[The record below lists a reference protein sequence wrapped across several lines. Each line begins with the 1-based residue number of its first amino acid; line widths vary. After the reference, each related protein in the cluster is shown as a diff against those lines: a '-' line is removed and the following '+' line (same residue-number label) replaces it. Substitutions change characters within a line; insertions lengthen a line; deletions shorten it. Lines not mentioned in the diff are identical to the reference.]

1 MERETTCSKC
11 GSFLRPAMFRCRE
24 CGEPTLKEKEGV
36 SLPDS
41 TTIGQ
46 QHGDATVRQPSV
58 RKKNMRA
65 DESKIPLLKQVTCPT
80 CWHEFS
86 PEDVHWV
93 AVHDDLVDDRFNDG
107 RQLHFLPSR
116 FSVKGQAYDERGREC
131 NEMACPRC
139 GNVFIPHLLQMEPLF
154 LSILGAPGS
163 GKSFFLAAMIRELQ
177 KTLGSKLNIRF
188 QNSNP
193 LGNRLITEYGTSL
206 FDHSDDENARVK
218 LQKTD
223 IQGDLW
229 YYQTVIDG
237 QDIMLPKSYLYAV
250 QPGRNH
256 PQFEHQDEI
265 SRVLC
270 LYDNAGEHFLP
281 GATTGTAPVIDHL
294 AKSESLLFVYD
305 PLQESEFRR
314 RCKGHSDDPQIQHA
328 PFKYPQAD
336 VLAAAAAHVK
346 RLKKL
351 SATQLYDKP
360 LIVVVQKFDAWEPLV
375 GDTLNLLDKAWRVAP
390 NGQALLDTDL
400 IKTVSARVE
409 KLLLAIAPA
418 IVNEAQAFCKEVV
431 FIPVTATGR
440 APMLEGADTDGRP
453 NLMFRPGSLKPRWC
467 ELPVL
472 YALRR
477 AARGNQ
483 GASLVAKLQRKSTP
497 NDDSQE
503 STVPFPGRNL
513 RQRG

>member
-1 MERETTCSKC
+1 M
-11 GSFLRPAMFRCRE
+11 LRCRE
-24 CGEPTLKEKEGV
+24 CGCVASEASN
-36 SLPDS
+36 SLPDHLVVAES
-41 TTIGQ
+41 EQ
-46 QHGDATVRQPSV
+46 SESKQESS
-58 RKKNMRA
+58 KKDRRMRA
-65 DESKIPLLKQVTCPT
+65 DESKIPLLKDVTCPT

-93 AVHDDLVDDRFNDG
+93 AMHEDLADDRFNDG

-116 FSVKGQAYDERGREC
+116 YSVKGLAYDERGREC
-131 NEMACPRC
+131 TELACPRC
-139 GNVFIPHLLQMEPLF
+139 GNVFIPHLLQMPPLF

-206 FDHSDDENARVK
+206 FDYSDDENARVK

-237 QDIMLPKSYLYAV
+237 QDTMLPKSYLYAV
-250 QPGRNH
+250 QPGREH
-256 PQFEHQDEI
+256 AQFELQDEL

-281 GATTGTAPVIDHL
+281 GSTTGNAPVIDHL
-294 AKSESLLFVYD
+294 GKSEALLFVYD

-314 RCKGHSDDPQIQHA
+314 RCKEHSEDPQIQHA

-336 VLAAAAAHVK
+336 VLAEAAAHVK
-346 RLKKL
+346 RIKKL

-360 LIVVVQKFDAWEPLV
+360 LIVVVQKFDAWQSLV
-375 GDTLNLLDKAWRVAP
+375 GDTYDVLDKAWGL
-390 NGQALLDTDL
+390 NSKGQALLDTDL
-400 IKTVSARVE
+400 IKTVSLRLK
-409 KLLLAIAPA
+409 KLLLAIAPS

-431 FIPVTATGR
+431 FIPVTATGLS
-440 APMLEGADTDGRP
+440 PLLEGEDAGGQL

-477 AARGNQ
+477 SARGEH
-483 GASLVAKLQRKSTP
+483 GESLIAKLQRKAAS
-497 NDDSQE
+497 NDDSRE
-503 STVPFPGRNL
+503 ATVPFPGKNR

>member
-1 MERETTCSKC
+1 MSHETACGNC
-11 GSFLRPAMFRCRE
+11 GSSLRPAVLRCRE
-24 CGEPTLKEKEGV
+24 CGHIV
-36 SLPDS
+36 SQKPKSLLDHS
-41 TTIGQ
+41 VVAEQEQNELNQ
-46 QHGDATVRQPSV
+46 QRTQGDKR
-58 RKKNMRA
+58 MRA
-65 DESKIPLLKQVTCPT
+65 DESKIPLLKEVTCPT

-93 AVHDDLVDDRFNDG
+93 ATHEDLADDRFNDG

-116 FSVKGQAYDERGREC
+116 YSVKGLAYDERGREC
-131 NEMACPRC
+131 TEMACPRC
-139 GNVFIPHLLQMEPLF
+139 GNVFIPHLLQMSPLF

-177 KTLGSKLNIRF
+177 KTLGSKLNVRF

-206 FDHSDDENARVK
+206 FDYSDDESARVK

-237 QDIMLPKSYLYAV
+237 QDMMLPKSYLYAV
-250 QPGRNH
+250 QPGRDH
-256 PQFEHQDEI
+256 AKFEHQDEL

-281 GATTGTAPVIDHL
+281 GATTGSAPVIDHL
-294 AKSESLLFVYD
+294 GKSEALLFVYD

-314 RCKGHSDDPQIQHA
+314 RCKGHSEDPQIQHA

-336 VLAAAAAHVK
+336 VLAEAAAHVK
-346 RLKKL
+346 KLKKL

-360 LIVVVQKFDAWEPLV
+360 LIVVVQKFDAWQSLV
-375 GDTLNLLDKAWRVAP
+375 GDSYDVLDKAWGL
-390 NGQALLDTDL
+390 NSKGQALLDTDL
-400 IKTVSARVE
+400 IKTVSLRLQ
-409 KLLLAIAPA
+409 KLLLTIAPA

-431 FIPVTATGR
+431 FIPVTATGLS
-440 APMLEGADTDGRP
+440 PMHEGEDEGGQL

-477 AARGNQ
+477 SARGKH
-483 GASLVAKLQRKSTP
+483 GESLIAKLQRKSKT
-497 NDDSQE
+497 NDDSRE
-503 STVPFPGRNL
+503 STVPFPGTNR
-513 RQRG
+513 RQHG

>member
-1 MERETTCSKC
+1 MSEESN
-11 GSFLRPAMFRCRE
+11 
-24 CGEPTLKEKEGV
+24 
-36 SLPDS
+36 SLPD
-41 TTIGQ
+41 
-46 QHGDATVRQPSV
+46 HSV
-58 RKKNMRA
+58 VNELEQSESNQKRSRKGKRMQAN
-65 DESKIPLLKQVTCPT
+65 ESKIPLLKEVTCPT
-80 CWHEFS
+80 CWHEFP

-116 FSVKGQAYDERGREC
+116 YSVKGLAYDERGREC
-131 NEMACPRC
+131 TEMACPRC

-206 FDHSDDENARVK
+206 FDYSDDESARVK

-237 QDIMLPKSYLYAV
+237 QDTMLPKSYLYAV
-250 QPGRNH
+250 QPGREH
-256 PQFEHQDEI
+256 AQFEHQDEL

-281 GATTGTAPVIDHL
+281 GSTTGNAPVIDHL
-294 AKSESLLFVYD
+294 GKSEALLFVYD

-314 RCKGHSDDPQIQHA
+314 RCKGHSEDPQIQHA

-336 VLAAAAAHVK
+336 VLAEAAAHIK

-360 LIVVVQKFDAWEPLV
+360 LIVVVQKCDAWESLV
-375 GDTLNLLDKAWRVAP
+375 GDTYDVLDNAWRLDSE
-390 NGQALLDTDL
+390 GQALLDADL
-400 IKTVSARVE
+400 IKAVSLRLQ
-409 KLLLAIAPA
+409 KLLLVVAPA

-431 FIPVTATGR
+431 FIPVTATGLS
-440 APMLEGADTDGRP
+440 PMLEGADTDGRP
-453 NLMFRPGSLKPRWC
+453 NLLFRPGSLKPRWC

-472 YALRR
+472 YALHRS
-477 AARGNQ
+477 AQ
-483 GASLVAKLQRKSTP
+483 GKHAGSLISKLQRKSAS
-497 NDDSQE
+497 NDDSRE
-503 STVPFPGRNL
+503 ATVPFPGKNRS
-513 RQRG
+513 QRG